1 MKKILVGLI
10 VCAVIF
16 TMSIPSTFAATNI
29 IPFWQNGGN
38 VTTLI
43 SVVANDGTPAMGN
56 YTSTNATITI
66 TLMAADTSSGY
77 TISPTTG
84 AGAAT
89 GTTGQTFA
97 TATFKSTAGAAM
109 IVDTAQISG
118 STAATVVWTTGAAY
132 GAGTSAKF
140 GYGTIT
146 GTNGDHRAWVAV
158 YGGTNPAGFSV
169 AVAGGAAI

>member
-1 MKKILVGLI
+1 MKKILVGLLA
-10 VCAVIF
+10 CAMIF
-16 TMSIPSTFAATNI
+16 TMSTTSVFAATSF

-43 SVVANDGTPAMGN
+43 SIVAQDGTG
-56 YTSTNATITI
+56 TQGTFLSTGATITV
-66 TLMAADTSSGY
+66 TLFAADTASNY

-97 TATFKSTAGAAM
+97 TATFLATKGAVM
-109 IVDTAQISG
+109 LVDTSQISG
-118 STAATVVWTTGAAY
+118 STAATVVWTTGLAY
-132 GAGTSAKF
+132 GAGTTTKF
-140 GYGTIT
+140 GYGTIA

-169 AVAGGAAI
+169 AVNGGNAI

>member
-1 MKKILVGLI
+1 MKKILVGLL
-10 VCAVIF
+10 VCAMIF
-16 TMSIPSTFAATNI
+16 TMSIPSTFAATSI

-43 SVVANDGTPAMGN
+43 SVVANDGTAAGGAFA
-56 YTSTNATITI
+56 STGATITV

-77 TISPTTG
+77 TISPTTSL
-84 AGAAT
+84 GAAA

-97 TATFKSTAGAAM
+97 TAKFLTTKGGVM
-109 IVDTAQISG
+109 LVDTAQISG
-118 STAATVVWTTGAAY
+118 STAATVVWTTGDAY
-132 GAGTSAKF
+132 GAGTTAKF
-140 GYGTIT
+140 GYGTIA

-169 AVAGGAAI
+169 AVAGGGAI